1 MFCNVFDFL
10 WRRRETTLKN
20 TSAAGPDVEKHRKS
34 RLHTTFDSRLAITGR
49 KRRKHQSSLS
59 SILFISIAGKCLM
72 GKLRSHRNIRIVGV
86 WHTNVAM

>member
-49 KRRKHQSSLS
+49 KRRKH
-59 SILFISIAGKCLM
+59 
-72 GKLRSHRNIRIVGV
+72 
-86 WHTNVAM
+86 